1 MMHVADGN
9 PVTVISLIENNGVV
23 RTTRTRNA
31 AFASIQPE
39 IVGVCGTDRHLFEGR
54 LPAPAGTVIGHEIVG
69 HVETLPPEFPLVA
82 DWDVRVGDRVVIAP
96 GISCQRCPH
105 CLRYGMYCQR
115 RKLYG
120 LGSAGHGIHG
130 GLSDTV
136 ELLPDTRLFRVP
148 DRLPAQRAVFIEPVA
163 CGVRAMHTAS
173 LTVGPLSGRR
183 ALIVGFGGIG
193 LAVATVAAYAGAHVE
208 ICELDGLRQQVA
220 ERLGFPVATPSQVEP
235 GSYDLAVECAGV
247 PAAFA
252 GAVRA
257 VRPGGTVIEM
267 GNFADAGPGEVPVAE
282 ICQRD
287 IRVAGVS
294 ETRDADFRVAVDVV
308 AHSPVDLAAAI
319 GAVHRFQDLDAPE
332 VLFTK
337 WDVLKQVV
345 CFD

>member
-1 MMHVADGN
+1 MLADGDQ
-9 PVTVISLIENNGVV
+9 VTVISLLENHSVI
-23 RTTRTRNA
+23 RTTRTRSLSY
-31 AFASIQPE
+31 ASLRPE
-39 IVGVCGTDRHLFEGR
+39 IVGVCGTDRHIFEGR
-54 LPAPAGTVIGHEIVG
+54 LPAPTGTVIGHEIVG

-82 DWDVRVGDRVVIAP
+82 DWDVRVGDRVVVAP
-96 GISCQRCPH
+96 GISCQRCQH

-120 LGSAGHGIHG
+120 LGSAGDGVHG
-130 GLSDTV
+130 GLSSTV

-148 DRLPAQRAVFIEPVA
+148 DSLPARRAVFIEPVA

-173 LTVGPLSGRR
+173 LTAGPLSGRR
-183 ALIVGFGGIG
+183 ALVVGFGGIG
-193 LAVATVAAYAGAHVE
+193 LAVATVAAFAGAHVE
-208 ICELDGLRQQVA
+208 ICDPDDLRRRVA
-220 ERLGFPVATPSQVEP
+220 DQLGFPVTTPARVEP
-235 GSYDLAVECAGV
+235 GAYDVAVECAGV

-257 VRPGGTVIEM
+257 VRLGGTVIEM
-267 GNFADAGPGEVPVAE
+267 GNFADAGAGEVPVAE
-282 ICQRD
+282 ICRRD

-308 AHSPVDLAAAI
+308 VRSPIDLAAAV
-319 GAVHRFQDLDAPE
+319 GTAHRFQDLDAPE